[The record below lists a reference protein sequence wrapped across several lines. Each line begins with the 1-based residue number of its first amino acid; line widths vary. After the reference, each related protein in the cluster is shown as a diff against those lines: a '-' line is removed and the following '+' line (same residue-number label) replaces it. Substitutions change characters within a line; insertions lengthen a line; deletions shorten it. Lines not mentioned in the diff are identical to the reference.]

1 MKNWPWYGYVLLAVV
16 ILGLFYMFYYKP
28 KNQELKSLREER
40 MKVQDEVIQLRIKKE
55 ELDKIEA
62 EIKKMDAILIEL
74 EAIIPQKREI
84 SDILRRMQQLAYDS
98 RLNITKFIPKG
109 EIDKEFYSEWPISI
123 EITGNYHNLA
133 MFFDKLSRFSRIFNV
148 ENFSINSLE
157 KQTEAATISAT
168 WTAKTYIFHE
178 EPGPSETPQ
187 KETGKNK

>member
-16 ILGLFYMFYYKP
+16 ILGLFYIFYYKP
-28 KNQELKSLREER
+28 KNQEIKSLREER
-40 MKVQDEVIQLRIKKE
+40 IQVEDEVAQLRIKKE

-62 EIKKMDAILIEL
+62 EIKKMDAILKEL
-74 EAIIPQKREI
+74 EAIIPQKKEI

-133 MFFDKLSRFSRIFNV
+133 MFFDKLSRFSRLFNV
-148 ENFSINSLE
+148 ENFSIKSLD

-178 EPGPSETPQ
+178 EPGPSEIPQ